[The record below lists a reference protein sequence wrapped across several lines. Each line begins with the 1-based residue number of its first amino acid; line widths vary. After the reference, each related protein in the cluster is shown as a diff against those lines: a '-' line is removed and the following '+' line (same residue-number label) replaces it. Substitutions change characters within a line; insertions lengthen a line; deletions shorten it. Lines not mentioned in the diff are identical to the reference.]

1 MANTTN
7 VTIRIDKTL
16 RDQAEELFADF
27 GLNMTSAYIM
37 FIKQA
42 LREQRIPFEIRRDIP
57 NETTIAAINEAE
69 QMDNDDNVKTYTSV
83 DELMED
89 LMA

>member
-7 VTIRIDKTL
+7 VTIRVDKAL

-42 LREQRIPFEIRRDIP
+42 LREQRIPFEIRREIP
-57 NETTIAAINEAE
+57 NETTIAAIKEAE
-69 QMDNDDNVKTYTSV
+69 QMEKDENAKTYTSV

>member
-7 VTIRIDKTL
+7 VTIRIDKAL

-42 LREQRIPFEIRRDIP
+42 LREQRIPFEIRRDTP
-57 NETTIAAINEAE
+57 NETTIAAIKEVE
-69 QMDNDDNVKTYTSV
+69 QMESDENAKTYTSV

-89 LMA
+89 LLA

>member
-7 VTIRIDKTL
+7 VTIRIDKAL

-42 LREQRIPFEIRRDIP
+42 LREQRIPFEIRREIP
-57 NETTIAAINEAE
+57 NETTIAAIKEAE
-69 QMDNDDNVKTYTSV
+69 QMEKDENAKTYTSV

>member
-7 VTIRIDKTL
+7 VTIRIDKAL

-42 LREQRIPFEIRRDIP
+42 LREQRIPFEIRREIP
-57 NETTIAAINEAE
+57 NETTIAAIREAE
-69 QMDNDDNVKTYTSV
+69 QMEKDDNVKTYTSV

>member
-83 DELMED
+83 DELMKD

>member
-7 VTIRIDKTL
+7 VTIRIDKAL

-69 QMDNDDNVKTYTSV
+69 QMENDDNVKTYTSV